1 MEGKRVAVVGYGAV
15 GKGLHQLFPNA
26 AVYDE
31 PRGIGSREEVNAC
44 DFAFIAV
51 PTPSRGDGS
60 CDTTI
65 VESVVAWIRSPVII
79 IRSTVAVGTTERLSR
94 STGKNVVFQPEFG
107 PGETPDHHFN
117 DLRRIRWVILGGQRS
132 ITNRVADL
140 YKTVFNADLVIHQ
153 TDARTAEMT
162 KYMENCFLAL
172 KVTFCNEFYDIARGM
187 NVDYNE
193 LRELWLL
200 DPRIGRS
207 HTFVLPDDRG
217 FGGKCLPKDVA
228 AMVHTATETG
238 SRPTLLEAMLRANTA
253 MRAEAKGFGM
263 DMADAQSVRP
273 NGSGAHADA
282 RLVPIRTDVD

>member
-1 MEGKRVAVVGYGAV
+1 
-15 GKGLHQLFPNA
+15 
-26 AVYDE
+26 
-31 PRGIGSREEVNAC
+31 
-44 DFAFIAV
+44 
-51 PTPSRGDGS
+51 
-60 CDTTI
+60 
-65 VESVVAWIRSPVII
+65 
-79 IRSTVAVGTTERLSR
+79 
-94 STGKNVVFQPEFG
+94 
-107 PGETPDHHFN
+107 
-117 DLRRIRWVILGGQRS
+117 
-132 ITNRVADL
+132 
-140 YKTVFNADLVIHQ
+140 
-153 TDARTAEMT
+153 DARTAEMT

-228 AMVHTATETG
+228 AMVHTGTETG

-273 NGSGAHADA
+273 NG
-282 RLVPIRTDVD
+282 